1 MNRVFEGFKKLLK
14 KVDKLREDIESWY
27 EERVECNVVRFDEKE
42 DVMDV
47 EEMDVLL
54 VKLLMGEFCYF
65 FVFKKVFGMY
75 VLYGVFILY
84 I

>member
-1 MNRVFEGFKKLLK
+1 
-14 KVDKLREDIESWY
+14 
-27 EERVECNVVRFDEKE
+27 
-42 DVMDV
+42 MDV

-84 I
+84 IQFMFNLLIDGIELLMYVC